1 MGFPPCHT
9 NTFSGSLD
17 STYSHKGKTGEV
29 PAKETNPS
37 SQKVDL
43 MSHPG
48 HPIVKPTPRRPNA
61 GKVSMLSERGGHRS

>member
-1 MGFPPCHT
+1 MPG
-9 NTFSGSLD
+9 
-17 STYSHKGKTGEV
+17 
-29 PAKETNPS
+29 KETNPS

-61 GKVSMLSERGGHRS
+61 GKVSKLSADGEGTKDLEMAKLGI

>member
-1 MGFPPCHT
+1 M
-9 NTFSGSLD
+9 D
-17 STYSHKGKTGEV
+17 STSRHKGKSEMPG
-29 PAKETNPS
+29 KETNPS

-61 GKVSMLSERGGHRS
+61 GKVGKVSKLSADGEGTKDLEMAKLGI